1 MNLFGLELTT
11 FSLIGAAVMLF
22 IGLIDYMVVNWALK
36 QGERQAAQDG
46 TVSREKTQMFE
57 RVRSI
62 LSIACFFVFPV
73 IGLLAG
79 NWVLGSIF

>member
-1 MNLFGLELTT
+1 MSLFGMELTKL
-11 FSLIGAAVMLF
+11 SLIGAAIMLV
-22 IGLIDYMVVNWALK
+22 IGLIDYMVINWALK
-36 QGERQAAQDG
+36 QGELQAQRDG

-57 RVRSI
+57 RVRSV
-62 LSIACFFVFPV
+62 LSIGCFVVFPV